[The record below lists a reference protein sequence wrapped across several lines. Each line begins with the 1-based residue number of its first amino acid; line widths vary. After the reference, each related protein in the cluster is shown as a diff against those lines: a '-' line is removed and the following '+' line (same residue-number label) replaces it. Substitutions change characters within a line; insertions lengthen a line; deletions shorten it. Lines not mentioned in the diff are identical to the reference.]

1 MRAVTGQNI
10 ALVRR
15 WFDEVWNQGKME
27 RIAELAAPDAVAHG
41 HAPYDVD
48 MDQFK
53 VFYQSVRS
61 AFPDIHL
68 AIDFTVAESDKVV
81 ARWTAAG
88 THSGSFLGYAPTGK
102 AINVSGITI
111 ARISGGKIV
120 EAWDTWDQLGLLVQI
135 GAALG
140 PEFFKPPAKKT

>member
-1 MRAVTGQNI
+1 MRSGSPLSYSPRERFVLMSTVTRQNI

-15 WFDEVWNQGKME
+15 WFDEVWNQGQME
-27 RIAELAAPDAVAHG
+27 KIAELAAPDAVAHG
-41 HAPYDVD
+41 HAPYDIG

-81 ARWTAAG
+81 ARWTTQGRLLPGQVGTGQRTLVYAG
-88 THSGSFLGYAPTGK
+88 P
-102 AINVSGITI
+102 ITTPLLAETLALRI
-111 ARISGGKIV
+111 ERARARHRATARS
-120 EAWDTWDQLGLLVQI
+120 
-135 GAALG
+135 
-140 PEFFKPPAKKT
+140 